1 MHYCPSMSILL
12 LHLSSR
18 LSENEKTMIPI
29 SFLSYACDILAN
41 KNAGVSGSKIVE
53 YCAAFAVRGSVSKVG
68 VNWIQP
74 NEEKD

>member
-1 MHYCPSMSILL
+1 
-12 LHLSSR
+12 
-18 LSENEKTMIPI
+18 MIPI